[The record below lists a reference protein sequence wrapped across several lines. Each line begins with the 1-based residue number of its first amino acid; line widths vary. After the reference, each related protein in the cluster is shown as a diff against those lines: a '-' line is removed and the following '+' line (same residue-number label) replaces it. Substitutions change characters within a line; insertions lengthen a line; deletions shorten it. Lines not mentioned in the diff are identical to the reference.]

1 MADKIIIKKCTVC
14 GTPFR
19 TSRENAKYCSDLCR
33 KTANKK
39 EKGYKPQIKI
49 KKCIVCGNEFET
61 FLSRQIICNNPECKA
76 ERHRQSLR
84 EYRERTE
91 YDTVKKICAVC
102 GKEFET
108 INKRLKLT
116 CSDECDK
123 VYRYKKRT
131 QKSASDYLY
140 KRKTKKPKVSIN
152 RINNRAIN
160 NGMSYAK
167 YVGQESIQ
175 DHNEEMR
182 KSYEIWKQNVT

>member
-1 MADKIIIKKCTVC
+1 MADKIIIKECTVC

-19 TSRENAKYCSDLCR
+19 TSRDNAKYCSDICR

-39 EKGYKPQIKI
+39 EKGYKPEIKI

-61 FLSRQIICNNPECKA
+61 FLSRQIICDNPECKA

-108 INKRLKLT
+108 LNKRSKLT

-131 QKSASDYLY
+131 QKSASDYIY
-140 KRKTKKPKVSIN
+140 KRKTRKPKTSLAEIN
-152 RINNRAIN
+152 RMAREEHLTY
-160 NGMSYAK
+160 GQYVAK
-167 YVGQESIQ
+167 YGL
-175 DHNEEMR
+175 
-182 KSYEIWKQNVT
+182 Y